1 MESLPSA
8 NSVVGC
14 WVPLLVAV
22 SVFVVLSMF
31 NSCLRDESVA
41 LGFCE
46 VWFDEPSRRD
56 ESLWVP
62 QLTGV
67 FAIDC
72 LREAGASGRL
82 VL

>member
-1 MESLPSA
+1 VESLPSA

-14 WVPLLVAV
+14 WVPLLVVV
-22 SVFVVLSMF
+22 SVFVVLNVLS
-31 NSCLRDESVA
+31 SCLRDESAA

-46 VWFDEPSRRD
+46 VWLDEPSRRG
-56 ESLWVP
+56 ESLRVP
-62 QLTGV
+62 QLTSV